1 MQNILITGA
10 SKGIGKAIAIKLA
23 SNDSHIFIH
32 GRDQKALDDVSNA
45 IEKKG
50 GDSTQIIADI
60 SAPAGCQEIIGAVG
74 KNSIDVLVNNAA
86 VAYVKPFDQ
95 LTLDEW
101 NKTIAINITAPF
113 LITKGLLPN
122 MKKGSSIVNILS
134 ISAKVVH
141 ANWSSYCMSKHAL
154 RGFAESIREE
164 LRPRGIRV
172 INVFPYSV
180 DTPIWETIPGNWPR
194 EKMMIPDDVANAVAF
209 AVSMRDG
216 VMVDDI
222 TLEGM
227 AGRL

>member
-23 SNDSHIFIH
+23 GKDTHIFIH
-32 GRDQKALDDVSNA
+32 GRDQKALGECSQA
-45 IEKKG
+45 IKKRG
-50 GDSTQIIADI
+50 GKSSQVIADI
-60 SAPAGCQEIIGAVG
+60 GITEGCQQIFEAVG
-74 KNSIDVLVNNAA
+74 KNPIDVLVNNAA
-86 VAYVKPFDQ
+86 VAHVKPFDQ

-101 NKTIAINITAPF
+101 NNTIAINITAPF
-113 LITKGLLPN
+113 LITQGLLPQ

-134 ISAKVVH
+134 ISAKLVH

-172 INVFPYSV
+172 INVFPFSV
-180 DTPIWETIPGNWPR
+180 DTPIWQTIPDNWPR

-209 AVSMRDG
+209 AVSCREG

-222 TLEGM
+222 TIESM
-227 AGRL
+227 SGRI